1 MSTLAE
7 SPGIPEPRPNSDAPS
22 AAGLD
27 VESAVELYFSQ
38 IFRAARGAGLD
49 AVEAEEITQETFM
62 TLLERAATFEGRSQV
77 RTFLFGILYNKLR
90 EHRRWRSK
98 QRRHE
103 SLESGGGDGGT
114 GAPTSR
120 LDEISGRFD
129 DEGYWVQPPEGPDA
143 FVSARETR
151 LALSDCM
158 ESAPPAQRMAFLLR
172 EVEGLGTDEICKILE
187 ISRTNLGVMLHRFR
201 NRVRNCLESKGLG
214 DGATPG
220 PGDDGEAS

>member
-1 MSTLAE
+1 MSTSLKPPEKLAK
-7 SPGIPEPRPNSDAPS
+7 PPEDTAPA

-27 VESAVELYFSQ
+27 VETAVELYFSQ

-49 AVEAEEITQETFM
+49 AAEAEEITQDTFT
-62 TLLERAATFEGRSQV
+62 TLLERADAFQGRSQV

-90 EHRRWRSK
+90 EHRRWSSR

-103 SLESGGGDGGT
+103 SLEA
-114 GAPTSR
+114 GAEADAPSR
-120 LDEISGRFD
+120 LDQLAGRFD
-129 DEGYWVQPPEGPDA
+129 DGGYWIHPPQGPDA

-151 LALSDCM
+151 YALSDCM
-158 ESAPPAQRMAFLLR
+158 ESAPPVQRMAFLLR
-172 EVEGLGTDEICKILE
+172 EVEGLGTDEICKILG

-214 DGATPG
+214 DGATTG
-220 PGDDGEAS
+220 PADDGEAP

>member
-1 MSTLAE
+1 MST
-7 SPGIPEPRPNSDAPS
+7 SEPTGKTETGS
-22 AAGLD
+22 AAPAPVHLD
-27 VESAVELYFSQ
+27 VEAAVELYFSQ

-49 AVEAEEITQETFM
+49 AAEAEEIAQDTFM
-62 TLLERAATFEGRSQV
+62 TLLERAETFEGRSQV

-103 SLESGGGDGGT
+103 SLESGGGDGDT
-114 GAPTSR
+114 GAPASR
-120 LDEISGRFD
+120 LDQLAERFD
-129 DEGYWVQPPEGPDA
+129 DGGYWIHPPEGPDA

-158 ESAPPAQRMAFLLR
+158 ESAPPVQRMAFLLR
-172 EVEGLGTDEICKILE
+172 EVEGLETDEICKILE

-214 DGATPG
+214 DGAASG
-220 PGDDGEAS
+220 SGDDGEAP